1 MFRNKYIMMNDK
13 YKSVYLEFLK
23 VSEDTINL

>member
-13 YKSVYLEFLK
+13 YKSFYLEFLK